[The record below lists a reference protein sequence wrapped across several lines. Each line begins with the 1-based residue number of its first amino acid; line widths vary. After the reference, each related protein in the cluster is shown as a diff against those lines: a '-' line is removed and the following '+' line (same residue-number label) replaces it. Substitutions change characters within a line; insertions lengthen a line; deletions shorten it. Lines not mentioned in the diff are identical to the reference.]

1 MKKNL
6 SICILIILVLVSCAT
21 RSVIKLQPVPPS
33 TQWYMGRNILT
44 KTVNGITA
52 NIAFDIVNRKH
63 VVYLVEIVN
72 HSDKVVLVDPGKF
85 YYTQYQILESTK
97 NISSNI
103 SSEVLSNKFFAKN
116 PEQAILEIEKEI
128 AQENAQYAE
137 GELADAAFG
146 LLRFIGFIANIG
158 ERKTREEMKE
168 DEKRREEERENEEWE
183 DEHHVQK
190 IEYLNRKLDT
200 WRNTTMRITSLHP
213 NQSMCGKVFFPK
225 CLKKEFIVF
234 HFPVGKSTLKFLY
247 KRKLHYP

>member
-1 MKKNL
+1 MRRIPG
-6 SICILIILVLVSCAT
+6 ICIIIFVLSACAN
-21 RSVIKLQPVPPS
+21 RSVVKLMPVPPS
-33 TQWYMGRNILT
+33 TQWYMGRNIST
-44 KTVNGITA
+44 KTANDITA
-52 NIAFDIVNRKH
+52 NIAFDIVNRKYA
-63 VVYLVEIVN
+63 VFLVEIVN

-85 YYTQYQILESTK
+85 YYTQYHVLESTK
-97 NISSNI
+97 NI

-146 LLRFIGFIANIG
+146 LLDFIGFIAHIG

-168 DEKRREEERENEEWE
+168 EEKRREEDRENEEKE
-183 DEHHVQK
+183 DERHVQN

-213 NQSMCGKVFFPK
+213 NQAMCGKVFFPK
-225 CLKKEFIVF
+225 CLSNEFIVF
-234 HFPVGKSTLKFLY
+234 HFPVAEAKFQFTY
-247 KRKLHYP
+247 KKVLHNP